1 MRIVLTGITGQV
13 GAELNRLLS
22 ADSRYQV
29 IGLDRQALDLSQP
42 DKIGDAIALL
52 QPNLIINPAAYTA
65 VDKAETEAELAHR
78 INAEAPAQLAQA
90 AEDLEIPLIHV
101 STDYVFNGQ
110 QSTPYRETD
119 PTDPLGVYGKTKLLG
134 EQGICD
140 RTQRFIIL
148 RTAWVYGTEG
158 GGNFVKTMLR
168 LGAERDELLVVA
180 DQIGS
185 PTWAR
190 EIASA
195 IAHFIP
201 KLKTDSVSELYGIY
215 HFTNSGVASWY
226 DFAVAIFEEA
236 QGLGLPLQVQQ
247 VTPITTADYP
257 TPARRP
263 AYSVLHCAKIATV
276 LGTSPPHWRQS
287 LRQMLRDYVQ
297 VHESADSLR
306 R

>member
-13 GAELNRLLS
+13 GAELNRLLH
-22 ADSRYQV
+22 ANSRYQV
-29 IGLDRQALDLSQP
+29 IGLDRQALNLAQP
-42 DKIGDAIALL
+42 DKIGDAIAPL
-52 QPNLIINPAAYTA
+52 QPDLIINPAAYTA
-65 VDKAETEAELAHR
+65 VDKAEAETELAHR
-78 INAEAPAQLAQA
+78 INAEAPAQLAQV

-168 LGAERDELLVVA
+168 LGAEREEMRIVA

-190 EIASA
+190 EIAGA
-195 IAHFIP
+195 IAALIP
-201 KLKTDSVSELYGIY
+201 KLTTNQASELCGTY

-236 QGLGLPLQVQQ
+236 QQIGLPLKVQQ

-297 VHESADSLR
+297 AHESADSLR

>member
-22 ADSRYQV
+22 QDTGYEV
-29 IGLDRQALDLSQP
+29 IGLDRQALNLAQP
-42 DKIGDAIALL
+42 DTIQAAIALL
-52 QPNLIINPAAYTA
+52 HPDLILNPAAYTA
-65 VDKAETEAELAHR
+65 VDKAEIEPELAHR
-78 INAEAPAQLAQA
+78 VNAEAPAQLAQV
-90 AEDLEIPLIHV
+90 AEELAIPLIHV

-110 QSTPYRETD
+110 QSTPYREAD
-119 PTDPLGVYGKTKLLG
+119 ATDPLGVYGQTKLLG
-134 EQGICD
+134 EQNICD
-140 RTQRFIIL
+140 RTQRFMIL
-148 RTAWVYGTEG
+148 RTAWVYGSEG

-168 LGAERDELLVVA
+168 LGAEREELRVVA

-190 EIASA
+190 EIAGA
-195 IAHFIP
+195 IAAFIP
-201 KLKTDSVSELYGIY
+201 QLQTDCDPNLYGTY

-236 QGLGLPLQVQQ
+236 QQLGLPLQVKR
-247 VTPITTADYP
+247 VAPITTADYP

-263 AYSVLHCAKIATV
+263 AYSVLHCARIATV

-297 VHESADSLR
+297 AHESADSLR

>member
-13 GAELNRLLS
+13 GAELNRLLH
-22 ADSRYQV
+22 ANSRYQV
-29 IGLDRQALDLSQP
+29 IGLDRQALDLAQP

-52 QPNLIINPAAYTA
+52 QPHLIINPAAYTA
-65 VDKAETEAELAHR
+65 VDKAETEVELAHR
-78 INAEAPAQLAQA
+78 VNAEAPAQLAQA
-90 AEDLEIPLIHV
+90 AEDLKIPLIHV

-168 LGAERDELLVVA
+168 LGAEREEMRIVA

-190 EIASA
+190 EIAGA
-195 IAHFIP
+195 IAALIP
-201 KLKTDSVSELYGIY
+201 KLTTNQASELCGTY

-226 DFAVAIFEEA
+226 DFAVVIFEEA
-236 QGLGLPLQVQQ
+236 QQIELPLKVQQ

-297 VHESADSLR
+297 AHESADSLR

>member
-13 GAELNRLLS
+13 GAELNRLLRRD
-22 ADSRYQV
+22 ADYEV
-29 IGLDRQALDLSQP
+29 IGLDRQALDLAQP
-42 DKIGDAIALL
+42 DTIRSAIAPLA
-52 QPNLIINPAAYTA
+52 PDLIIHPAAYTA
-65 VDKAETEAELAHR
+65 VDKAETEPELAHR
-78 INAEAPAQLAQA
+78 INAAAPAQLAQV
-90 AEDLEIPLIHV
+90 AEDLAIPLIHV

-110 QSTPYRETD
+110 QSTPYREAD
-119 PTDPLGVYGKTKLLG
+119 ATDPLGVYGSTKLLG
-134 EQGICD
+134 EQNIRD

-168 LGAERDELLVVA
+168 LGAEREELRVVA

-190 EIASA
+190 DIASA
-195 IAHFIP
+195 IAAFIP
-201 KLKTDSVSELYGIY
+201 NLATEHAPELYGTY

-226 DFAVAIFEEA
+226 DFAVAIFEDA
-236 QGLGLPLQVQQ
+236 QQLGLPLQVQR
-247 VTPITTADYP
+247 VVPITTADYP

-287 LRQMLRDYVQ
+287 LWQMLRDYVQ
-297 VHESADSLR
+297 AHESADSLR

>member
-22 ADSRYQV
+22 DDARYQV
-29 IGLDRQALDLSQP
+29 IGLDRQALDLFQP
-42 DKIGDAIALL
+42 DKIEDAIAPL
-52 QPNLIINPAAYTA
+52 QPDLIINPAAYTA
-65 VDKAETEAELAHR
+65 VDKAETEADLAHR

-134 EQGICD
+134 EQKICD

-168 LGAERDELLVVA
+168 LGAEREELRVVA

-190 EIASA
+190 EIASE

-201 KLKTDSVSELYGIY
+201 KLMTNQASDLYGTY
-215 HFTNSGVASWY
+215 HFTNSGIASWY

-236 QGLGLPLQVQQ
+236 QELGLPLQVQQ

-297 VHESADSLR
+297 AHESADSLR